1 VLVGVRLRLTSA
13 TGIRSFRHAPIIVE
27 LIWVSVSARIQ
38 FGGNIIAY
46 PDAGVRLAISRAIA
60 EETPRGPQIT
70 KEKRQKGPLRS
81 LRLTRPIADRLSGH
95 AVARLSPD
103 FAFIGFGSAKA
114 PRFLTKLEHRHS
126 FPCAEAFLRP
136 SNHQRHNS

>member
-1 VLVGVRLRLTSA
+1 VLVVG
-13 TGIRSFRHAPIIVE
+13 SFWGWTACFRAGGRAAPFDVSDWNSLFPSAPIIVE

-70 KEKRQKGPLRS
+70 KEKRQKGPLRR

-95 AVARLSPD
+95 AVTRLSPD

-114 PRFLTKLEHRHS
+114 PPF
-126 FPCAEAFLRP
+126 
-136 SNHQRHNS
+136 

>member
-1 VLVGVRLRLTSA
+1 VLVGARLRLTLA

-27 LIWVSVSARIQ
+27 LTWVSVSARIQ

-95 AVARLSPD
+95 AVTRLSPD
-103 FAFIGFGSAKA
+103 FAFYWLRERESAPFDEA
-114 PRFLTKLEHRHS
+114 RASAQL
-126 FPCAEAFLRP
+126 PCAEAFLRP

>member
-1 VLVGVRLRLTSA
+1 MLVGVRLRLTSA

-38 FGGNIIAY
+38 LGGNIIGY
-46 PDAGVRLAISRAIA
+46 LDAGVRLAISRAIA
-60 EETPRGPQIT
+60 KETPRGPQIT
-70 KEKRQKGPLRS
+70 KEKRQKGPLHS

-95 AVARLSPD
+95 AVTRLSPD
-103 FAFIGFGSAKA
+103 FAFIGFGARKRPLFDEARASAQL
-114 PRFLTKLEHRHS
+114 PL
-126 FPCAEAFLRP
+126 CEAFLRP